1 MHIKAEC
8 VCGWAA
14 SELLMCFLLLA
25 KRTAPVIVFCRFNM
39 ETSTLVVVPSPAVVT
54 PNPSS
59 LLLLIVIFITL
70 LTFLALTFIFV
81 MLRITFIR
89 QSGLLSGSPYGNLMI
104 IFTCFFMCH
113 LFPWFSHCCLLLS
126 YLCPGY
132 VRRED
137 YDC

>member
-1 MHIKAEC
+1 MHIKVEC
-8 VCGWAA
+8 VCGLAA
-14 SELLMCFLLLA
+14 SELLMCCLLLA

-59 LLLLIVIFITL
+59 LLLLVIFITL
-70 LTFLALTFIFV
+70 LTFLALTFIFI

-89 QSGLLSGSPYGNLMI
+89 QSGLLSGSPYGNLTI

-113 LFPWFSHCCLLLS
+113 LFPWSSHCCLLLS